1 MRFGKMIGSAVA
13 LAVATSPV
21 VASAAN
27 PAAKLSV
34 AGAAQRAGAPV
45 QGEKALGGG
54 VIVAVLAAAA
64 VIAGIIIVADD
75 DDDDDSDSD

>member
-13 LAVATSPV
+13 LAVATTPV

-34 AGAAQRAGAPV
+34 AGAQRTGASV
-45 QGEKALGGG
+45 DGEKALGGG
-54 VIVAVLAAAA
+54 IIVAVLAAAA

-75 DDDDDSDSD
+75 DDDGDSDSN

>member
-1 MRFGKMIGSAVA
+1 MKVSKIIASAVA
-13 LAVATSPV
+13 LAVASTPV

-27 PAAKLSV
+27 PASKLSV
-34 AGAAQRAGAPV
+34 SGAAQRAGAPV
-45 QGEKALGGG
+45 KGEKALGGG

-75 DDDDDSDSD
+75 NNNDSSN

>member
-1 MRFGKMIGSAVA
+1 MKVSKIIASAVA
-13 LAVATSPV
+13 LAVASTPV

-34 AGAAQRAGAPV
+34 AGAQRAGAPV
-45 QGEKALGGG
+45 KGEKALGGG

-75 DDDDDSDSD
+75 DDDDESN

>member
-1 MRFGKMIGSAVA
+1 MRFGKMIASAAA
-13 LAVATSPV
+13 LAVATTPV

-34 AGAAQRAGAPV
+34 AGAQRVQRAGASV
-45 QGEKALGGG
+45 DGEKAIGGG
-54 VIVAVLAAAA
+54 IIVAVLAAAA

-75 DDDDDSDSD
+75 NNNSDSN

>member
-1 MRFGKMIGSAVA
+1 MKISKFIASAVA
-13 LAVATSPV
+13 VAVATTPV
-21 VASAAN
+21 MVSAAN

-34 AGAAQRAGAPV
+34 AGAAKRAGAPV
-45 QGEKALGGG
+45 AGEKALGGG

-75 DDDDDSDSD
+75 DDDDDSDD